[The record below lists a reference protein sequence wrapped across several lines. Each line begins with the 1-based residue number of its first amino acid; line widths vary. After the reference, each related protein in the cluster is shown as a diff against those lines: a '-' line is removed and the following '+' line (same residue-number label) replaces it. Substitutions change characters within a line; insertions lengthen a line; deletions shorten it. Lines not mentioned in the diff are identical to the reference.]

1 MRIVLL
7 VLILGFGISGCG
19 YKGNPVPEAGQES
32 TFPDNP
38 REEVL
43 F

>member
-1 MRIVLL
+1 MRIVLI
-7 VLILGFGISGCG
+7 ILLLGLGLSGCG
-19 YKGNPVPEAGQES
+19 YKDQPVPEAGQET

-38 REEVL
+38 HEEVL